1 MSLKII
7 RIIKVLSVPLFF
19 LRYFR
24 LLFDSY
30 CLNRF
35 DLSYLYK
42 QTKDGKWQKRYFETN
57 GNFLTYYK
65 SKKMLK
71 LLAAVNL
78 PQVGEIK
85 VIEPDPENDDT
96 RDGGLFTIQLNSR
109 DYTLK
114 AEDHQEALEWVS
126 VLKKLKDIDKKGEID
141 SSDANAARES
151 EERPQFEKRPN
162 GKRGMCGMCGGA
174 S

>member
-1 MSLKII
+1 MCDRSH
-7 RIIKVLSVPLFF
+7 PLTTTVCTHRTP
-19 LRYFR
+19 LLCRY
-24 LLFDSY
+24 LQ
-30 CLNRF
+30 
-35 DLSYLYK
+35 K

-65 SKKMLK
+65 SKKMTK

-85 VIEPDPENDDT
+85 VIDPDPENDDT

-114 AEDHQEALEWVS
+114 AADHQEALEWVD
-126 VLKKLKDIDKKGEID
+126 VLKKLKRSSSEQGEGGSDTYEKSTSGPPTAEVEKK
-141 SSDANAARES
+141 
-151 EERPQFEKRPN
+151 
-162 GKRGMCGMCGGA
+162 KRGGFCKMCQGA
-174 S
+174 

>member
-1 MSLKII
+1 M
-7 RIIKVLSVPLFF
+7 
-19 LRYFR
+19 
-24 LLFDSY
+24 
-30 CLNRF
+30 
-35 DLSYLYK
+35 
-42 QTKDGKWQKRYFETN
+42 
-57 GNFLTYYK
+57 TYYK

-126 VLKKLKDIDKKGEID
+126 VLKKLKDIDKKEEND
-141 SSDANAARES
+141 SSDVNAARES

-162 GKRGMCGMCGGA
+162 GRRGMCGMCGGA